1 MRRILLGLCA
11 ALMLGGCGGGGVD
24 ASLIATAVRNTEAA
38 GGAEVAFQANIDV
51 PGQSEPLV
59 MTGSGFED
67 ARGEKASLKF
77 TIPQVG
83 EMDMVADGLT
93 MYMRMP
99 MLTDQLG
106 KDWVKI
112 DLERA
117 WEALGME
124 ADGFAQIGQKPSDQL
139 RMLETVSDGVTEHGR
154 DTLAG
159 VEATHYSATM
169 DLRRYPELAAPEDRE
184 SARRTAERIIEL
196 SGESEIPIDVWID
209 DDQRVRR
216 MELEQVMS
224 QGGVE
229 VRAEMIF
236 EYVRFGVPVDIDVP
250 DDDDVFD
257 ITELGVQ
264 EIQQRG
270 L

>member
-1 MRRILLGLCA
+1 MRRILLALCA
-11 ALMLGGCGGGGVD
+11 AILLSGCGGGVD
-24 ASLIATAVRNTEAA
+24 ASLIATAVQNTEAA

-51 PGQSEPLV
+51 PGQAEPLV

-67 ARGEKASLKF
+67 VRGEKASLKF
-77 TIPQVG
+77 TIPEVG
-83 EMDMVADGLT
+83 EMDMVADGFT

-99 MLTDQLG
+99 MLADQLG
-106 KDWVKI
+106 KEWVKI

-117 WEALGME
+117 WEAMGIE
-124 ADGFAQIGQKPSDQL
+124 ADSFGQMSQKPSDQL
-139 RMLETVSDGVTEHGR
+139 RMLETVSDGVSEHGR
-154 DTLAG
+154 DTVVG
-159 VEATHYSATM
+159 VEATHYSATI
-169 DLRRYPELAAPEDRE
+169 DLRRYPELAATEDRVI
-184 SARRTAERIIEL
+184 ARRTAERLIEL

-216 MELEQVMS
+216 MELEQAMS
-224 QGGVE
+224 QGGVT
-229 VRAEMIF
+229 VRAKMIF
-236 EYVRFGVPVDIDVP
+236 EYVRFGVPVNIDVP

-264 EIQQRG
+264 GIQQRG